1 MRKHLFPHRIF
12 VVSVGLYQMTE
23 PVSSVFREIDD
34 DMRAMQLQNFW
45 QENRL
50 WIFAT
55 IVLAIVATAGVSIW
69 RGHVSEKNREA
80 TAQLMVA
87 LQDPA
92 ALDKLA
98 ADPSEL
104 GRPAHI
110 ALVRLTAASRALNK
124 GDTAKA
130 LEIYDALA
138 KDRSADATL
147 RDLGKLYAIGLRL
160 DSAPVAD
167 LDAQLMPL
175 ARSGEPWRF
184 SALEMQG
191 LLYAREGRM
200 KDAADK
206 MAQISGDPAAPQDA
220 RTRAFTL
227 RELYQADA
235 AIADGKSK

>member
-1 MRKHLFPHRIF
+1 
-12 VVSVGLYQMTE
+12 MTE

-34 DMRAMQLQNFW
+34 DMRRIKLESFW
-45 QENRL
+45 AENRL
-50 WIFAT
+50 WIGAT
-55 IVLAIVATAGVSIW
+55 VVLAIVATAGVSMW
-69 RGHVSEKNREA
+69 RGHVASQNRAA
-80 TAQLMVA
+80 TAQMMTA
-87 LQDPA
+87 FADPA
-92 ALDKLA
+92 ALEKLA
-98 ADPSEL
+98 ADPDTL

-110 ALVRLTAASRALNK
+110 ALVRLTAASRALTK

-130 LEIYDALA
+130 LELYDALA
-138 KDRSADATL
+138 ADRKADPVL
-147 RDLGKLYAIGLRL
+147 RDLGKLYAVGLRL
-160 DSAPVAD
+160 DTAPAAE

-175 ARSGEPWRF
+175 ARTGEPWRF

-206 MAQISGDPAAPQDA
+206 MAEISGDPLAPQDA

-235 AIADGKSK
+235 GATDNKTK